1 MKTRRIFIKNT
12 LGSLAALTV
21 AGHEFPS
28 VLGMKKKQKQ
38 KLGVALVGLGYYSTD
53 LLAPALQLTQ
63 QCLLAGVVSGSP
75 DKLKRW
81 QQKYNIPERNCY
93 DYKSFESIANNPA
106 IDVIYIVLPPS
117 MHAEYVIKAANAGK
131 HVWCEKPMAVTAA
144 ECKSMI
150 DACAKNKVKLS
161 IGYRMQHEPNTQRII
176 QFRKEKKYGDILNVT
191 AAAGY
196 FDSRTDHWKQKKS
209 MGGGSMYDMGVY
221 PLNATR
227 YVTGAEPIAVTAQ
240 QSTTRPEIYKEVD
253 ETMHFRL
260 EFPGGI
266 IADGETSFGKN
277 MNALNVKCNK
287 GGYKLEPFQAYSGI
301 NGITT
306 DGLKLNASITNQ
318 QAKQMDDD
326 ALAIINNT
334 PVLVPGEEGLKDIR
348 VVEAIYRSV
357 KENGRVMI
365 S

>member
-12 LGSLAALTV
+12 LGSLAAITV
-21 AGHEFPS
+21 AGYEFPYLS
-28 VLGMKKKQKQ
+28 SIKKKE

-53 LLAPALQLTQ
+53 LLAPALQLTKH
-63 QCLLAGVVSGSP
+63 CSLTGVVSGSP
-75 DKLKRW
+75 DKVKRW
-81 QQKYNIPERNCY
+81 QQQYNIPEKNCY
-93 DYKSFESIANNPA
+93 NYKGFDSIANNPA

-161 IGYRMQHEPNTQRII
+161 IGYRMHHEPNTQRII

-196 FDSRTDHWKQKKS
+196 FDSRTDHWKQKKA

-227 YVTGAEPIAVTAQ
+227 YVTGAEPMAVTAQ
-240 QSTTRPEIYKEVD
+240 QSTIRPEIYKEVD

-260 EFPGGI
+260 EFPDGI

-277 MNALNVKCNK
+277 MNSLNVKCNK
-287 GGYKLEPFQAYSGI
+287 GGYKLEPFQSYSGM

-306 DGLKLNASITNQ
+306 DGIKLNASIPNQ

-326 ALAIINNT
+326 ALAIINNKPLWC
-334 PVLVPGEEGLKDIR
+334 PVKKG
-348 VVEAIYRSV
+348 
-357 KENGRVMI
+357 GRI
-365 S
+365 SWW